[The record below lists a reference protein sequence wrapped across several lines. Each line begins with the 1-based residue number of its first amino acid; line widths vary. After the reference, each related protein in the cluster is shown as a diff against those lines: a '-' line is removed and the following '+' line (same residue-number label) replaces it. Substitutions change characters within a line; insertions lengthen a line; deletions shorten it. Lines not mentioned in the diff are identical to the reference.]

1 MEGVRQKCR
10 PKHQVL
16 ILKCYPQYQKGVQHV
31 KPNSSEL
38 SYLLY
43 YASTR
48 RSKLTKVGA
57 FLEKRAAR
65 DVWRRKIGNV
75 QVTLQILSALI
86 EKVPR
91 DLPIYARS
99 VMTVI
104 ETVLRSNDITMVED
118 SIETFEMFCSH
129 QDMAALSAEQD
140 FASQY
145 REVVRTYASFADI
158 ETTSQARD
166 ASSPQLAIRW
176 RNAGLRAIKG
186 VISSEAGLAADGG
199 DSLKIILPVILQNL
213 YNGEDDLL
221 LTLENKLLE
230 SEKAEADLTMRPRRV
245 STATVENVDAVDGD
259 PTLAARTT
267 ADMDRQAEMDVRLL
281 ALSCLERIIV
291 TGSGRGQIRVTTQV
305 VLDFILRKGKT
316 DNRGMSLNTR
326 DTWETSLIELVAK
339 WCPVQVRFIIL
350 AAAMELLL
358 GLKPTEG
365 SLDGP
370 FTIMYMIDRLL
381 KSPVNMIGLSVID
394 VLLGLMQYM
403 SFLLSPSRTE
413 KMTDET
419 SDEKQNGHSE
429 NMGEPSDKK
438 QELLSLLQN
447 CIGDLTTHIYYG
459 DQVVDMIRAIL
470 TRLRPASS
478 NEQTANSSFP
488 TQLDGFGPGAGSP
501 GSPGEGKHIM
511 FFSPSAK
518 ITALKA
524 IKNVLLVANS
534 KKPAEAAGVES
545 RHRVG
550 SYVWEGTQ
558 WLLCEPNRTV
568 RYAYVDAF
576 LAWLRMETNQDDLK
590 VKEKPAKH
598 SQSPKRE
605 LTDIAEKPGKRTV
618 SSNTGQRERALIMA
632 QSNFL
637 RLLHLTIYDIA
648 LQCPQEKSEIMLLHL
663 LLVSLVDK
671 LGVNAARYGLP
682 MVLKLQDDL
691 TTVDS
696 LSSGIAQVNIASL
709 VYGYLWALTEK
720 FDLENCRV
728 GGEIMNEIVK
738 RQKHGVW
745 VEQIRLPPA
754 SLNDILQDRTS
765 QRANIGMEQVKEL
778 TPFGYGIEEL
788 VNRLEEAYNEFI
800 LSATHSPPSSPGRNF
815 TTPILAQVSSAGPA
829 QKATLLPSTV
839 KEQMLSAWS
848 RESCLAAAEK
858 EKAEA
863 LSISGSKSGTMAMRS
878 QIYHNGHGDSSP
890 STASPAS
897 AHHGISG
904 AAAGLPNVRRTSA
917 PNSSGSQLNG
927 SNRES
932 PVHVN
937 ELRRVLSVNNEG
949 QRRLSPLRGR
959 LDTANSSVISSSSE
973 SMVSG
978 FSLSEIDGE
987 GSSVRPQS
995 IKNGHLG
1002 LEGDGIETPKASA
1015 LTYGSENGRSQYSF
1029 HSCETGPDV
1038 IPPVPPIPPSLSI
1051 PGIPGGFPNESQR
1064 SLASAERPS
1073 TAPGRPRRKSSASAK
1088 TGAHATSGRS
1098 LSRHKSRSST
1108 GLAAAADGVENPK
1121 TNGRDYADTTRNDV
1135 QKLLG
1140 GFLSPMDAESR
1151 KPVGRSRTGR
1161 RSATG
1166 GIGRPPY

>member
-16 ILKCYPQYQKGVQHV
+16 ILKCYPQYQKGVQYV

-104 ETVLRSNDITMVED
+104 ETVLRSRDITMVED
-118 SIETFEMFCSH
+118 SISTFEMFCSH

-140 FASQY
+140 FANQY

-158 ETTSQARD
+158 EASSQARD

-199 DSLKIILPVILQNL
+199 DSLNIILPVILQNL

-221 LTLENKLLE
+221 LTLERKLLE
-230 SEKAEADLTMRPRRV
+230 SEKAEADLMTRPRRV

-291 TGSGRGQIRVTTQV
+291 TGSGRGQIRVTTKI

-316 DNRGMSLNTR
+316 DNRAMSLNTK

-358 GLKPTEG
+358 ELKPTED
-365 SLDGP
+365 SLNGP

-394 VLLGLMQYM
+394 ILLGLMQYM
-403 SFLLSPSRTE
+403 SFLVSPSRAEKTTE
-413 KMTDET
+413 EA
-419 SDEKQNGHSE
+419 SEKQNGHSDT
-429 NMGEPSDKK
+429 MGEPSAKK

-470 TRLRPASS
+470 TRLRPSSS
-478 NEQTANSSFP
+478 NEQTENSAFP
-488 TQLDGFGPGAGSP
+488 TQLDGFGPSASSP
-501 GSPGEGKHIM
+501 GSGEKKHIV

-518 ITALKA
+518 VTALKA

-558 WLLCEPNRTV
+558 WLLREPNKTV

-590 VKEKPAKH
+590 VKEKPGKH

-618 SSNTGQRERALIMA
+618 SSNTAQRERALIMA

-648 LQCPQEKSEIMLLHL
+648 LQFPQEKSEIMLLHL

-696 LSSGIAQVNIASL
+696 VSSGIAQVNIASL
-709 VYGYLWALTEK
+709 VFGYLWALTEK
-720 FDLENCRV
+720 FDLENCHV

-738 RQKHGVW
+738 RQKYGIW
-745 VEQIRLPPA
+745 VEQIRLPAA

-765 QRANIGMEQVKEL
+765 QSANFGMEQIKEL

-788 VNRLEEAYNEFI
+788 VNRLEEAYNGFI
-800 LSATHSPPSSPGRNF
+800 LSTTHSPPTSPGRSF
-815 TTPILAQVSSAGPA
+815 TTPILAQVSSAGGTP
-829 QKATLLPSTV
+829 KGSLLPSTV

-848 RESCLAAAEK
+848 RETCLAAAEK
-858 EKAEA
+858 DKAEA
-863 LSISGSKSGTMAMRS
+863 LSLSGSKSGTMAMRS
-878 QIYHNGHGDSSP
+878 HIYHNGHGDSSP
-890 STASPAS
+890 STVSPAS
-897 AHHGISG
+897 AHHGVSG
-904 AAAGLPNVRRTSA
+904 GAAGLPNVRRTSA
-917 PNSSGSQLNG
+917 PNSSGSQLND
-927 SNRES
+927 SNRDS

-949 QRRLSPLRGR
+949 KRRLSPLRGR
-959 LDTANSSVISSSSE
+959 LDTANSSVVSSSSE
-973 SMVSG
+973 SM
-978 FSLSEIDGE
+978 
-987 GSSVRPQS
+987 
-995 IKNGHLG
+995 NGHSG
-1002 LEGDGIETPKASA
+1002 LESDGIETPKASA
-1015 LTYGSENGRSQYSF
+1015 LTYGSQYSF
-1029 HSCETGPDV
+1029 HSGENGPDV
-1038 IPPVPPIPPSLSI
+1038 IPPVPPIPPSLS
-1051 PGIPGGFPNESQR
+1051 IPGGFPNESQR

-1088 TGAHATSGRS
+1088 AQANATAGRS

-1108 GLAAAADGVENPK
+1108 GLAAAADDDEHPK
-1121 TNGRDYADTTRNDV
+1121 TNGHEDTDPTRNDV

-1151 KPVGRSRTGR
+1151 KVVGRSRTGR

>member
-1 MEGVRQKCR
+1 M
-10 PKHQVL
+10 
-16 ILKCYPQYQKGVQHV
+16 
-31 KPNSSEL
+31 
-38 SYLLY
+38 
-43 YASTR
+43 
-48 RSKLTKVGA
+48 
-57 FLEKRAAR
+57 
-65 DVWRRKIGNV
+65 

-104 ETVLRSNDITMVED
+104 ETVLRSRDITMVED
-118 SIETFEMFCSH
+118 SIPTFEMFCSH

-145 REVVRTYASFADI
+145 REVVRTYASFADL
-158 ETTSQARD
+158 EASGQARD
-166 ASSPQLAIRW
+166 ASSPQLAVRW

-221 LTLENKLLE
+221 LTLETKLLE
-230 SEKAEADLTMRPRRV
+230 SEKAESDLMTRPRRV

-267 ADMDRQAEMDVRLL
+267 ADMDKQAEMDVRLL

-291 TGSGRGQIRVTTQV
+291 TGSGRGQIRVTTKV

-316 DNRGMSLNTR
+316 DNREMSLSTK

-350 AAAMELLL
+350 AAAMEVLLE
-358 GLKPTEG
+358 LKPTEG

-403 SFLLSPSRTE
+403 SFLVSPSRAD
-413 KMTDET
+413 KMTET
-419 SDEKQNGHSE
+419 SDEKQNAHTDS
-429 NMGEPSDKK
+429 MAEPSAKK

-470 TRLRPASS
+470 TRLRPSS
-478 NEQTANSSFP
+478 SDEQTENSSFP
-488 TQLDGFGPGAGSP
+488 TQLDGFGPSASP
-501 GSPGEGKHIM
+501 GSGESKHVV

-518 ITALKA
+518 VTALKA

-558 WLLCEPNRTV
+558 WLLREPNRTV
-568 RYAYVDAF
+568 RYAYADAF
-576 LAWLRMETNQDDLK
+576 LAWLRMETNQEDFK
-590 VKEKPAKH
+590 VKEKPAKQI
-598 SQSPKRE
+598 QSPKRD
-605 LTDIAEKPGKRTV
+605 LADIAEKPGKRTV

-637 RLLHLTIYDIA
+637 LLLHLTIYDIA
-648 LQCPQEKSEIMLLHL
+648 LQSSQEKSEIMLLHL

-696 LSSGIAQVNIASL
+696 LSSGAAQLNIATL

-720 FDLENCRV
+720 FDLENCRI
-728 GGEIMNEIVK
+728 GSEIMNEIVK
-738 RQKHGVW
+738 RQRYGIW
-745 VEQIRLPPA
+745 VEQLRLPPA
-754 SLNDILQDRTS
+754 DLNDILQDRSS
-765 QRANIGMEQVKEL
+765 QPSNIGMEQIKEL

-788 VNRLEEAYNEFI
+788 VNRLEEAYNGFI
-800 LSATHSPPSSPGRNF
+800 LSTTHSPPTSPGRNF
-815 TTPILAQVSSAGPA
+815 TTPILAQVSSAGSA
-829 QKATLLPSTV
+829 QKGSLLPSTV

-848 RESCLAAAEK
+848 REACLAAAEK

-863 LSISGSKSGTMAMRS
+863 MSLSGSKSGTMAMRS
-878 QIYHNGHGDSSP
+878 HIYHGHGDSSP
-890 STASPAS
+890 STTSPAS

-904 AAAGLPNVRRTSA
+904 GAAGLPNVRRTSA

-949 QRRLSPLRGR
+949 KRRLSPLRGR
-959 LDTANSSVISSSSE
+959 LDTANSSIVSSSSE

-987 GSSVRPQS
+987 GSSLRPQS
-995 IKNGHLG
+995 IKNGHSG
-1002 LEGDGIETPKASA
+1002 LEGDGIETPKAPA
-1015 LTYGSENGRSQYSF
+1015 LAYGSETGRSQNSF
-1029 HSCETGPDV
+1029 HTCETGPDV

-1051 PGIPGGFPNESQR
+1051 PGGFPNESQR
-1064 SLASAERPS
+1064 SLSSAERPS
-1073 TAPGRPRRKSSASAK
+1073 TAPGRPRRKSSASGK
-1088 TGAHATSGRS
+1088 TGTHAPAGRS

-1108 GLAAAADGVENPK
+1108 GLAADAENPK
-1121 TNGRDYADTTRNDV
+1121 TNGQDPDSTRTDV

-1140 GFLSPMDAESR
+1140 GFLSPMDAQSR
-1151 KPVGRSRTGR
+1151 KVVGRSRMGR